1 MTPVRNGVRP
11 SAGQPLRPDGEP
23 TGLSHRQRTH
33 DRILAYRN
41 DRPWQAVP
49 MAKRSD
55 TQTEPVVEPTADQ
68 NAGKLGYKILAGV
81 GAAVGTTVARKAL
94 DTGWKR
100 ATGKEPPS
108 NPENP
113 DVRWSEAVTWAVA
126 SAAIIAFVKLLA
138 KRRVAATWQRASG
151 TLPPG
156 LEEPAT

>member
-1 MTPVRNGVRP
+1 
-11 SAGQPLRPDGEP
+11 
-23 TGLSHRQRTH
+23 
-33 DRILAYRN
+33 
-41 DRPWQAVP
+41 

-55 TQTEPVVEPTADQ
+55 TQTEPVVEPTADK

-94 DTGWKR
+94 DTGWKT

-108 NPENP
+108 NPEHP

-156 LEEPAT
+156 LDEPAT